1 MPQGTIKKL
10 VKDRGFGFISTNSGK
25 GDVFFH
31 VSAVADGA
39 FDALQEGQS
48 VEFEIVE
55 DGGGGRG
62 KGPRGGNGRPASPAS
77 RLAATNGSK
86 PPKRPTHRGFVGF
99 VPFRLPPPPR
109 KEYASLS
116 YSFS

>member
-1 MPQGTIKKL
+1 MLVERLLKGASFFQLTLRVSVVHDQGTFDMSQGTIKKL

-39 FDALQEGQS
+39 FDALQEGQN

-55 DGGGGRG
+55 G
-62 KGPRGGNGRPASPAS
+62 
-77 RLAATNGSK
+77 
-86 PPKRPTHRGFVGF
+86 
-99 VPFRLPPPPR
+99 
-109 KEYASLS
+109 
-116 YSFS
+116 

>member
-1 MPQGTIKKL
+1 MFDMPQGTIKKL
-10 VKDRGFGFISTNSGK
+10 VKDRGFGFISTTSGK

-55 DGGGGRG
+55 DGGRG
-62 KGPRGGNGRPASPAS
+62 KGPRAGNVRPA
-77 RLAATNGSK
+77 
-86 PPKRPTHRGFVGF
+86 
-99 VPFRLPPPPR
+99 
-109 KEYASLS
+109 
-116 YSFS
+116 

>member
-1 MPQGTIKKL
+1 MAQGTIKKL
-10 VKDRGFGFISTNSGK
+10 VKDRGFGFISSSSGK

-55 DGGGGRG
+55 DGGRGERSTGRQC
-62 KGPRGGNGRPASPAS
+62 PS
-77 RLAATNGSK
+77 RLREA
-86 PPKRPTHRGFVGF
+86 RPVFSSFLHETPILADRGFVF
-99 VPFRLPPPPR
+99 LHLAAP
-109 KEYASLS
+109 
-116 YSFS
+116 